1 MVWVVETGIPEVCG
15 QKQRHCTT
23 GLGTETN
30 LAREVANLDHRG
42 LTVRIG
48 GQLMSGVAI
57 LLDKPGLPI
66 LKSKWCLPLC
76 RHPAKRL
83 SLSPS
88 EAKITIGLPLRRKS
102 AKAVTENK
110 SRRSRTLASCAR
122 RSAC

>member
-1 MVWVVETGIPEVCG
+1 LIYG
-15 QKQRHCTT
+15 R
-23 GLGTETN
+23 N

-42 LTVRIG
+42 LNVR
-48 GQLMSGVAI
+48 QLMSGVAI

-66 LKSKWCLPLC
+66 LKSTWGLPLC

-83 SLSPS
+83 SLSPP
-88 EAKITIGLPLRRKS
+88 EAKITIGSPLRRKS

-122 RSAC
+122 CSAR